1 MPGERRPYDCAMVL
15 SQAATAGIVL
25 LVVHAGCAAV
35 AACHALLTKPDPH
48 SAFGWIMVCWLFPL
62 AGPLL
67 YAVFGINRVR
77 ARAKQLRGGLPTIRD
92 DCRPPD
98 SDEFAT
104 QLTRI
109 GDAVTQWSRIE
120 GNAIEPLENGE
131 NAFPRM
137 LSAIAAARES
147 VWLTTYIFETDP
159 VGRQFIDAL
168 AHAAAR
174 GVQVRVLVDGVGEW
188 YSWPHAVP
196 VLRGAAVRAER
207 FLAPRLLPTPRLA
220 VNMRNHRKLL
230 IADGQ
235 VAFLGG
241 MNIGGREVGHAAHRR
256 MADLH
261 FQVRGPIIA
270 QLARAY
276 AIDWQFAAREEL
288 AAMPPAAAAGN
299 AVCRVITDGPDEDN
313 DKLLYVIVGALSVAR
328 RQILIMTPYF
338 IPQPELTSALQAA
351 ALRGVDVCL
360 VIPERSNLS
369 YVDWAS
375 RRWLTPL
382 LERGVRVFLQP
393 SPFSHTKLLVVDG
406 AYAQIGSANLDP
418 RSLRLNFEIAVEIYC
433 AHTCRPLVE
442 YVTVAREKS
451 TPYTLELARGQSWA
465 SRTRNSL
472 VWLLSPYL

>member
-1 MPGERRPYDCAMVL
+1 MIL
-15 SQAATAGIVL
+15 SQAVVAGIL
-25 LVVHAGCAAV
+25 LLALHVGFAAV
-35 AACHALLTKPDPH
+35 AAGHALLTKPDPH
-48 SAFGWIMVCWLFPL
+48 SAFGWILVCWLFPL
-62 AGPLL
+62 AGPGL
-67 YAVFGINRVR
+67 YALFGINRVR

-92 DCRPPD
+92 DCRPDD
-98 SDEFAT
+98 SDEFAA

-109 GDAVTQWSRIE
+109 GNAVTQWSRIE

-137 LSAIAAARES
+137 LSAIAGARRS

-168 AHAAAR
+168 AAAAAR

-196 VLRGAAVRAER
+196 LLRRAAVRAER

-220 VNMRNHRKLL
+220 INMRNHRKLL
-230 IADGQ
+230 IADGEL
-235 VAFLGG
+235 AFLGG

-261 FQVRGPIIA
+261 FQVRGPIIG

-288 AAMPPAAAAGN
+288 GAVPAAAPAGS

-328 RQILIMTPYF
+328 HQILIMTPYL

-360 VIPERSNLS
+360 VIPERSNLR

-375 RRWLTPL
+375 RRWLRPL
-382 LERGVRVFLQP
+382 LERGVRIFLQP
-393 SPFSHTKLLVVDG
+393 TPFSHTKLLVVDG

-418 RSLRLNFEIAVEIYC
+418 RSLRLNFEIAVEIYS
-433 AHTCRPLVE
+433 AETCRPLVE
-442 YVTVAREKS
+442 YVSVAREKS
-451 TPYTLELARGQSWA
+451 TLYTLEHARSQPWA

-472 VWLLSPYL
+472 AWLLSPYL

>member
-1 MPGERRPYDCAMVL
+1 MVL
-15 SQAATAGIVL
+15 PQAAAAGIFL

-35 AACHALLTKPDPH
+35 AASHALLTKPDPH
-48 SAFGWIMVCWLFPL
+48 SAFGWILVCWLFPL

-92 DCRPPD
+92 QCRPPD
-98 SDEFAT
+98 SDEFAA

-147 VWLTTYIFETDP
+147 VWLTTYIFETDA
-159 VGRQFIDAL
+159 VGHEFIDAL
-168 AHAAAR
+168 ARAAAR

-188 YSWPHAVP
+188 YSWPHVVP
-196 VLRGAAVRAER
+196 LLRRAAVRAER

-241 MNIGGREVGHAAHRR
+241 MNIGGREVGRAMHRR

-261 FQVRGPIIA
+261 FQVRGPVIA

-276 AIDWQFAAREEL
+276 AVDWQFVAREEL
-288 AAMPPAAAAGN
+288 AAGPAAATAGS

-313 DKLLYVIVGALSVAR
+313 DKLLSVIVGALSVAR
-328 RQILIMTPYF
+328 HQILIMTPYF

-360 VIPERSNLS
+360 VIPERSNLR
-369 YVDWAS
+369 YVDWAC
-375 RRWLTPL
+375 RRWLKPL
-382 LERGVRVFLQP
+382 LERGVKIYLQP

-433 AHTCRPLVE
+433 ADTCRPLVE
-442 YVTVAREKS
+442 YVDSARDKS
-451 TPYTLELARGQSWA
+451 TAYTLELARAQSWV
-465 SRTRNSL
+465 SRMRNSL
-472 VWLLSPYL
+472 LWLLSPYL